1 MTDNFIFGIRT
12 VIEAINSGK
21 KIEKILFKRDLQGQI
36 FNELFTLAKENNIPF
51 QFVPVEKINKFTRK
65 NHQGVIAYLSLIEF
79 QDIEQITQMVFEQG
93 KLPLFLILDGVTDV
107 RNFGSIARS
116 AECAGVQAIVIKS
129 KGSAPVSN
137 DAIKT
142 SAGALFKIPVA
153 KVNDL
158 VKIIYYFKNSGL
170 QIVAATEKA
179 EDYHFKADFTLPTA
193 IVMGAEDIGISENI
207 LNVADFKVKIPIMGE
222 IASLNVSNAASVVIY
237 EAVRQR
243 LS

>member
-21 KIEKILFKRDLQGQI
+21 KIEKILFKKDLQGLI
-36 FNELFTLAKENNIPF
+36 FNELFSLAKDNNIPF

-65 NHQGVIAYLSLIEF
+65 NHQGVIAYISLIEF

-116 AECAGVQAIVIKS
+116 AECAGVQAIIIKS

-158 VKIIYYFKNSGL
+158 VKTINYLKNSGL

-179 EDYHFKADFTLPTA
+179 NDFYFKADFSIPTA
-193 IVMGAEDIGISENI
+193 VVMGSEDLGISNNI
-207 LNVADFKVKIPIMGE
+207 LDVVDQKVKIPILGE
-222 IASLNVSNAASVVIY
+222 ISSLNVSNAASVVIY

-243 LS
+243 LK